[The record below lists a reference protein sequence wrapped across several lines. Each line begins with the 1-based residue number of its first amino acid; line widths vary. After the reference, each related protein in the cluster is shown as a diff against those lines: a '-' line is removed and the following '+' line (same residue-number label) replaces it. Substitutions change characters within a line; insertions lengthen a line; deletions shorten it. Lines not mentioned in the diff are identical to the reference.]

1 MLTAQTKNGRNICLG
16 FNYQKESLLELRSNE
31 DFFCPI
37 CGEKV
42 LLKLGDQRIYHFAH
56 KQGGACRDFY
66 ENESVYHME
75 GKRQIYQWLIR
86 QKIPS
91 ALEYYDK
98 DIQQRPDIMF
108 QYNGKKFALEFQCS
122 SISERIFTKRTKTY
136 LQNGYIPIWL
146 ISNSQMHIKKKNIVA
161 LSNFH
166 YLFLRTTSSGWF
178 YIPSYCPDHHQ
189 FHFFETITPYAIKNT
204 FANHSIYPLDKLDI
218 QDLLE
223 PKICSPFNIA
233 SWNREIEKYKLNW
246 GLHPSHQHK
255 SFFQE
260 IYKNNLNLF
269 LLPPEIGLPIPHSVL
284 IQTSPIIWQTY
295 LYLDIIAAKRTN
307 DLITLQEINFHFKRR
322 QNRKEIVL
330 RILPQLDQVNPLVAF
345 IEYLSLLEQL
355 GIITRKDETTFQLNQ
370 TIIIPKSNRDKEE
383 AMALF
388 IKKYQRNLS
397 NK

>member
-1 MLTAQTKNGRNICLG
+1 M
-16 FNYQKESLLELRSNE
+16 RSNE

-37 CGEKV
+37 CGESV
-42 LLKLGDQRIYHFAH
+42 SLKLGDKRIFHFAH
-56 KQGGACRDFY
+56 KQGGACRDFF

-91 ALEYYDK
+91 ALEYYDAT
-98 DIQQRPDIMF
+98 IQQRPDIMF
-108 QYNGKKFALEFQCS
+108 KYNGKKYALEYQCS
-122 SISERIFTKRTKTY
+122 SIPERIFTKRTKTY

-146 ISNSQMHIKKKNIVA
+146 ISNSQMHIKKKNIVV

-166 YLFLRTTSSGWF
+166 YLFLRTTSSGRF

-189 FHFFETITPYAIKNT
+189 FHFFESITPYSIKNA
-204 FANHSIYPLDKLDI
+204 FANHSFYPLDKFDI

-223 PKICSPFNIA
+223 PKICSPFNLA

-246 GLHPSHQHK
+246 AIHPSHQHK

-260 IYKNNLNLF
+260 IYTNNLNIF
-269 LLPPEIGLPIPHSVL
+269 LLPPEIGLPIPHSAL
-284 IQTSPIIWQTY
+284 IQTPPIIWQTY

-330 RILPQLDQVNPLVAF
+330 RMLPQLNVVNPLAAF

-383 AMALF
+383 ASALF

-397 NK
+397 NI